1 MVNIMDISSI
11 FSMLL
16 NNKNNTINNLNTQS
30 FQQNNNQNIY
40 PNCIPNN
47 QKENIENNKVFG
59 NNNDNNLLSTLLPL
73 LMSGQNIS
81 MQEILKKMGAQNPM
95 ISTILKNIEN
105 KPNASKQSSKI
116 DVSGLVKV
124 KQE

>member
-1 MVNIMDISSI
+1 MVNIMDISNI

-16 NNKNNTINNLNTQS
+16 NNKNNATNNFNNQNI
-30 FQQNNNQNIY
+30 QQNNNQNIY

-47 QKENIENNKVFG
+47 QKENIK
-59 NNNDNNLLSTLLPL
+59 NNNYDNDFLSTLLPL
-73 LMSGQNIS
+73 VMSGQNIS
-81 MQEILKKMGAQNPM
+81 MQEILKKMGSNNPM
-95 ISTILKNIEN
+95 IATLLKKVEN
-105 KPNASKQSSKI
+105 KPSTPKQMSKI

>member
-105 KPNASKQSSKI
+105 KANASKQSSKI